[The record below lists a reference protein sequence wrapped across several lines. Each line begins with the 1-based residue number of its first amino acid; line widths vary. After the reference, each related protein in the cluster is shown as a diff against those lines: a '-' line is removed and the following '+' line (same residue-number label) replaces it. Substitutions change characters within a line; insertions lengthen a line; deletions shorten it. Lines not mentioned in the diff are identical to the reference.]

1 MFNSL
6 NNQHSAYFLSGSKVS
21 RARVVG
27 VSVLLGSMTFWP
39 HVAYAMDGE
48 QSHIMRPN

>member
-1 MFNSL
+1 MFNLLS
-6 NNQHSAYFLSGSKVS
+6 NQRSANFLSGSKVS

-27 VSVLLGSMTFWP
+27 VSVVLGSMTFWP

-48 QSHIMRPN
+48 QSHITRPN